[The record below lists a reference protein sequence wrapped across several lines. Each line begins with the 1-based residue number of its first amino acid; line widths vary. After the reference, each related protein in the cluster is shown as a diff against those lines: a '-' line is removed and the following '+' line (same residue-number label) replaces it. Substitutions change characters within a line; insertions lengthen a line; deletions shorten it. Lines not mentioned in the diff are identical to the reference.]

1 MRIWLASHAVMPGRR
16 PPRGFSRG
24 AVKGRPSAALRA
36 LSAAFLIAASACS
49 RAPDE
54 PTSDYKPAQGAPLP
68 PGPTKLELE
77 DLVAGTTG
85 REARTGDTVHV
96 QYTGTL
102 TNGKKFDSS
111 HDHGGDP
118 FKFTIGK
125 GEVIKGWDQG
135 VVGMKVGSKRRLRI
149 PSDLGYGEKGSPP
162 NIPPG
167 AGLVF
172 EVELVS
178 ID

>member
-1 MRIWLASHAVMPGRR
+1 MFYRTIISTAVVLWL
-16 PPRGFSRG
+16 G
-24 AVKGRPSAALRA
+24 AA
-36 LSAAFLIAASACS
+36 ACS
-49 RAPDE
+49 KKAPDE
-54 PTSDYKPAQGAPLP
+54 PTSDFKPAEGTPLP
-68 PGPTKLELE
+68 PGPAKLEIE
-77 DLVAGTTG
+77 DLSVGKG
-85 REARTGDTVHV
+85 REAKSGDTVHV

-111 HDHGGDP
+111 YDHGGDP

-135 VVGMKVGSKRRLRI
+135 VSGMKAGGKRRLRI

>member
-1 MRIWLASHAVMPGRR
+1 M
-16 PPRGFSRG
+16 
-24 AVKGRPSAALRA
+24 
-36 LSAAFLIAASACS
+36 
-49 RAPDE
+49 
-54 PTSDYKPAQGAPLP
+54 
-68 PGPTKLELE
+68 
-77 DLVAGTTG
+77 
-85 REARTGDTVHV
+85 
-96 QYTGTL
+96 

-111 HDHGGDP
+111 YDHGGDP
-118 FKFTIGK
+118 FKFTISK

-135 VVGMKVGSKRRLRI
+135 VVGMKVGGKRRLRI

>member
-1 MRIWLASHAVMPGRR
+1 MV
-16 PPRGFSRG
+16 
-24 AVKGRPSAALRA
+24 LRFTTACA
-36 LSAAFLIAASACS
+36 LSVAMAAAAAGCS
-49 RAPDE
+49 KSPDE
-54 PTSDYKPAQGAPLP
+54 PTSSYKPAEGMPLP
-68 PGPTKLELE
+68 PGPTTLEVE
-77 DLVAGTTG
+77 EIAAGTG
-85 REARTGDTVHV
+85 REVKTGDTVHV

-111 HDHGGDP
+111 YDHGADP

-135 VVGMKVGSKRRLRI
+135 VVGMKVGGKRRLRI
-149 PSDLGYGEKGSPP
+149 PSDLGYGDTGSPP
-162 NIPPG
+162 NIPPK

-172 EVELVS
+172 EVELAS

>member
-1 MRIWLASHAVMPGRR
+1 MRIRLLLLLAFHVA
-16 PPRGFSRG
+16 FCL
-24 AVKGRPSAALRA
+24 AAA
-36 LSAAFLIAASACS
+36 ACS
-49 RAPDE
+49 KVADE
-54 PTSDYKPAQGAPLP
+54 PTSEYKPAQGSPLP
-68 PGPTKLELE
+68 PGPTKLEIE
-77 DLVAGTTG
+77 DLVVGTG
-85 REARTGDTVHV
+85 RQANTNDTVHV

-102 TNGKKFDSS
+102 MNGKKFDSS
-111 HDHGGDP
+111 YDHGGDP
-118 FKFTIGK
+118 FKFTLSK

-135 VVGMKVGSKRRLRI
+135 VVGMKVGGKRRLRI
-149 PSDLGYGEKGSPP
+149 PSDLGYGEKGSGA